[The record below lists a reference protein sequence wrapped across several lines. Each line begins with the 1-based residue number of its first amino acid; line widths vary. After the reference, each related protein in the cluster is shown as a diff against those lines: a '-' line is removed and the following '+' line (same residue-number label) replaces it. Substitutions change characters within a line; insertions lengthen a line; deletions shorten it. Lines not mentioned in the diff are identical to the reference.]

1 MKASKGNKVYTI
13 DEVQK
18 KYYKEQGY
26 DILDDEGN
34 TIEYGAGKSVSY
46 EKHKEVKDR
55 LDVLEEEN
63 EKLKEENEKLK
74 EENKKLKAENK
85 ELKKP

>member
-1 MKASKGNKVYTI
+1 MKASRGNKVYTI

-18 KYYKEQGY
+18 NYYKEQGY

-34 TIEYGAGKSVSY
+34 IIEYGAGKSVSY
-46 EKHKEVKDR
+46 ENYRE
-55 LDVLEEEN
+55 LEN
-63 EKLKEENEKLK
+63 QLNSLK

-85 ELKKP
+85 KLKES